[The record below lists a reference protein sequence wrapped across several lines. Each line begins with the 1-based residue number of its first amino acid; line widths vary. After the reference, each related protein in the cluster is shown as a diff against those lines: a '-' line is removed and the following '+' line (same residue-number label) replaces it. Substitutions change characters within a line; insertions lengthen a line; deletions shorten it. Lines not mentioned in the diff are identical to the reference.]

1 MPRINVWIPDDLDR
15 TLRRRLPEINRSA
28 VVQGALA
35 ALLDCDHDALSCSTC
50 STPVDHR
57 RLIDDAQSRLYLDQL
72 WELDPLVR
80 RGGTAEG
87 AARILKSV
95 ALRHHVTAA
104 ARTPLPRPT
113 RGERTASKIL
123 PLPTEA
129 ESRQRH
135 PTARS
140 KPA

>member
-15 TLRRRLPEINRSA
+15 TLRRRLPNLNRSR

-35 ALLDCDHDALSCSTC
+35 AQLDCTHDDLTC
-50 STPVDHR
+50 SSCATPVDHR
-57 RLIDDAQSRLYLDQL
+57 QLIDDAQGRLYLDQL

-87 AARILKSV
+87 AARVLKAV
-95 ALRHHVTAA
+95 AQRHRVTAA
-104 ARTPLPRPT
+104 TRTPLPRPT
-113 RGERTASKIL
+113 RGERTASKVL

-135 PTARS
+135 PTARR
-140 KPA
+140 PA